1 MSEKKLGNLIRYIR
15 NSKNLDQK
23 SFAKE
28 ISTTVS
34 ALSNW
39 ENGRNYPKPQYINN
53 ICKKFDIPKSYL
65 TMTTEER
72 IKEIVEDL
80 ETQTNYKPIYKNLYD
95 LQFKFSLIKDIT
107 TLVDSRFSSLGFYT
121 DKDLRELID
130 DYIHT
135 RDITIKYE
143 PFNNINSIRF
153 ADDRVYNCR
162 YEIKKIL
169 NDKNIDK
176 KLIDEI
182 DNFIGEAQI
191 KIQDIE
197 KNYKED

>member
-1 MSEKKLGNLIRYIR
+1 MMSEKKLGNLIRYIR

-80 ETQTNYKPIYKNLYD
+80 ETQ
-95 LQFKFSLIKDIT
+95 
-107 TLVDSRFSSLGFYT
+107 
-121 DKDLRELID
+121 
-130 DYIHT
+130 
-135 RDITIKYE
+135 
-143 PFNNINSIRF
+143 
-153 ADDRVYNCR
+153 
-162 YEIKKIL
+162 
-169 NDKNIDK
+169 
-176 KLIDEI
+176 
-182 DNFIGEAQI
+182 
-191 KIQDIE
+191 
-197 KNYKED
+197 